1 MYSIRYDTC
10 KTSSIINHHD
20 DVVTVIRDVHLCAS
34 LPFAHQSGR
43 CLLVAKFRQIQLPD
57 GPCAG
62 TSIIAIFRQIQL
74 LPQTNHGH
82 QVLCIMMSSFKK
94 SFLML
99 LHIYTRYVGMA
110 LQGVSVELIWVVPRA
125 KRLLLVTRVDDIC
138 ALSIY
143 YMLVRT
149 KKCIIIV
156 VRKSNVLYVIYFVHA
171 YS

>member
-1 MYSIRYDTC
+1 
-10 KTSSIINHHD
+10 
-20 DVVTVIRDVHLCAS
+20 
-34 LPFAHQSGR
+34 
-43 CLLVAKFRQIQLPD
+43 
-57 GPCAG
+57 
-62 TSIIAIFRQIQL
+62 
-74 LPQTNHGH
+74 
-82 QVLCIMMSSFKK
+82 
-94 SFLML
+94 
-99 LHIYTRYVGMA
+99 MA